1 MTVVY
6 VLLPLAVL
14 LAVGFLGMFI
24 WATRDGQ
31 FDDVRTP
38 QLRVLFDDDVVT
50 QVASPSEGSSAAEPE
65 WKEAGSLA
73 AVHEGRIKKERS

>member
-6 VLLPLAVL
+6 VLLPLAVV
-14 LAVGFLGMFI
+14 LALGFVGMFV

-38 QLRVLFDDDVVT
+38 QLRVLFDDDPVPKT
-50 QVASPSEGSSAAEPE
+50 ESPQQRSSGAE
-65 WKEAGSLA
+65 
-73 AVHEGRIKKERS
+73 KERS

>member
-14 LAVGFLGMFI
+14 LAIGFVAMFI

-38 QLRVLFDDDVVT
+38 QLRVLFDDDPVT
-50 QVASPSEGSSAAEPE
+50 QTESLGEESSGA
-65 WKEAGSLA
+65 
-73 AVHEGRIKKERS
+73 KKERS

>member
-6 VLLPLAVL
+6 VLLPLAVI
-14 LAVGFLGMFI
+14 LAVGFVAMFI

-38 QLRVLFDDDVVT
+38 QLRILFDDDPVT
-50 QVASPSEGSSAAEPE
+50 QAEPPGV
-65 WKEAGSLA
+65 GSP
-73 AVHEGRIKKERS
+73 VEKERS